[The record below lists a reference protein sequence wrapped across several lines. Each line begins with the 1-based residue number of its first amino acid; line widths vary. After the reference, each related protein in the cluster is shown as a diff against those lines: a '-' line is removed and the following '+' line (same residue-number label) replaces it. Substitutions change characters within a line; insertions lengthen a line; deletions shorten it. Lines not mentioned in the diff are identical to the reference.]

1 MNEPLSTTVDTF
13 YQKFMW
19 LMCRMTEIDQQY
31 RRGA

>member
-1 MNEPLSTTVDTF
+1 MNEPLPTTVDTF

-19 LMCRMTEIDQQY
+19 LMCRMTEIDQQH